1 MLSPLS
7 LCRLAELRCRCWLP
21 PACAVR
27 TGVLLSHGLFPH
39 IVEINT
45 SSARLY
51 VGDSSATNPLLAW
64 KYILAF
70 RSKRRRVR
78 EWVQVGLLYIAMI
91 AAAFLVLLRPLS
103 IQCVLILLLLLLGT
117 VATIL
122 FFCCWHRRLRSGKH
136 PIKSVLSG
144 RSRSRGEYST
154 PHLILL

>member
-1 MLSPLS
+1 MQHPL
-7 LCRLAELRCRCWLP
+7 ALP
-21 PACAVR
+21 PCWAKLQMLAPLCVCSK

-45 SSARLY
+45 ASARLY
-51 VGDSSATNPLLAW
+51 VGDSSATNPPLAW
-64 KYILAF
+64 YILAF

-78 EWVQVGLLYIAMI
+78 EWVQVGLVYIAMI

-144 RSRSRGEYST
+144 RSRSRGE
-154 PHLILL
+154 